1 MSLTGVDTQMDG
13 IQLDV
18 NVEAGSSVDSVRT
31 DVAVYEYPTITATL
45 LRQELDE
52 NFDNLLDANTTAI
65 EVVECYVDG
74 RFI

>member
-45 LRQELDE
+45 LQLELDE